1 VSLTSSEQRVRDYLE
16 PLRSVAPVMRREAV
30 APAGRRPV
38 EYVKLVAIV
47 AGTFALVALIALLAT
62 HRSHPAPA
70 HNGAPRSAPTY
81 LSEGGI
87 AVGIDGGQPPL
98 HYIVDGPGVQ
108 AFAWSPDG
116 RRVAYLQLVGG
127 QPAVCYLRVFDTS
140 TRRTRTLTPWFPRGT
155 PSCGGWDEMAWSPDS
170 KSIAYDGPGNQL
182 YVMDLSTRTLRTVSR
197 LRGMGFTWWPGGQ
210 LAYPCYGSRL
220 VSEIQWCAQSPGG
233 GRRVLPIR
241 GWDVVWSPA
250 SGRVAYL
257 LDPGTPGH
265 YHLQVWETTT
275 DGSQAHLLA
284 SVPRECCTNMV
295 PHLVW
300 SPDGTRLAVT
310 GAAPADIIDV
320 ATGRVHP
327 QRWWSSGH
335 LISFYQ
341 TGLSWRP

>member
-16 PLRSVAPVMRREAV
+16 PLRGVAPAARREAV
-30 APAGRRPV
+30 APAGRRPA
-38 EYVKLVAIV
+38 EYVKLAAIV
-47 AGTFALVALIALLAT
+47 AGTFALVALIALLA
-62 HRSHPAPA
+62 HRSHRPAPA
-70 HNGAPRSAPTY
+70 QGHHRSTFTY

-87 AVGIDGGQPPL
+87 AEGIDGGQPPI
-98 HYIVDGPGVQ
+98 HYIVDGPRVQ

-116 RRVAYLQLVGG
+116 RSVAYLQLVLR
-127 QPAVCYLRVFDTS
+127 QPDDVCYLRLFDTS
-140 TRRTRTLTPWFPRGT
+140 TRRTQTLYHWLPRGN
-155 PSCGGWDEMAWSPDS
+155 PSCGGWDEMAWSPNGQ
-170 KSIAYDGPGNQL
+170 SIAYQGDRNRL
-182 YVMDLSTRTLRTVSR
+182 YVIDLSTRTLRTVGQ
-197 LRGMGFTWWPGGQ
+197 LHGTGFTWWPGGQ
-210 LAYPCYGSRL
+210 LAYPCHGSQL
-220 VSEIQWCAQSPGG
+220 VSGIGWCAQSPGG
-233 GRRVLPIR
+233 ERRELPIR

-275 DGSQAHLLA
+275 DGSHAHLVA
-284 SVPRECCTNMV
+284 RVPRECCITIV

-335 LISFYQ
+335 RISFYQ